1 MPFGGLSRRLIQSR
15 HKRRC
20 SGGDCIMLE
29 SIALA
34 RTGDSL
40 LPVALAAI
48 VIVAIVVL
56 IVAVAKMRRR

>member
-1 MPFGGLSRRLIQSR
+1 
-15 HKRRC
+15 
-20 SGGDCIMLE
+20 MLE

>member
-1 MPFGGLSRRLIQSR
+1 
-15 HKRRC
+15 
-20 SGGDCIMLE
+20 MLE

-40 LPVALAAI
+40 LPVVLAAI